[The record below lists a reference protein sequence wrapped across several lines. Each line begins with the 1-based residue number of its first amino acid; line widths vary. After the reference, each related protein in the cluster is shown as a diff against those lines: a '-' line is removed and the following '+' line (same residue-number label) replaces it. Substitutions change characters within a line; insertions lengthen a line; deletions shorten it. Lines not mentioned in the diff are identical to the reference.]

1 MKQQLAELYTAP
13 DGEGS
18 NTEVRVTLYQ
28 IMKASMSISTSLS
41 DAAVCAVLME
51 VLTLDDYVATC
62 TAAVRG
68 VNYSFTLEYP
78 LEPAVTVAA
87 KTAAIKAFVVT
98 ANFTEEMS
106 ATAANLRRRRLEDVL
121 SVTGVDPPTTSVG
134 ARVTIVVKV
143 LASSYP
149 NAYEWLQD
157 LSSAVQDLAGSVNAS
172 GILSTLMAA
181 VASLR
186 GLVVTAPTLTV
197 SETNAPPKTPPPL
210 APPSPPSP
218 SPPPP
223 SPSPPPPSPSP
234 PPPSPPSSP
243 PPSPPLPSPPPPTPP
258 PSPLPSPPPS
268 PSPSLPPPAPP
279 PPLPP
284 PPPSP
289 PPQPYPP
296 GAFTVYEP
304 PCVEPAERER
314 EKTAREKTER
324 ETAQD
329 STGEQD
335 PNVEVHLKCS

>member
-1 MKQQLAELYTAP
+1 
-13 DGEGS
+13 
-18 NTEVRVTLYQ
+18 
-28 IMKASMSISTSLS
+28 
-41 DAAVCAVLME
+41 AVCAVLME
-51 VLTLDDYVATC
+51 VLTLDGHGATC

-157 LSSAVQDLAGSVNAS
+157 QSSAVQDQAGSVNAIRIS
-172 GILSTLMAA
+172 STLTAA
-181 VASLR
+181 IASLR

-223 SPSPPPPSPSP
+223 SPSPPPP
-234 PPPSPPSSP
+234 PPS
-243 PPSPPLPSPPPPTPP
+243 T
-258 PSPLPSPPPS
+258 
-268 PSPSLPPPAPP
+268 PSLPCIDEDAG
-279 PPLPP
+279 LC
-284 PPPSP
+284 
-289 PPQPYPP
+289 Q
-296 GAFTVYEP
+296 
-304 PCVEPAERER
+304 RELTTFSD
-314 EKTAREKTER
+314 KIIKCYTQQYITA
-324 ETAQD
+324 
-329 STGEQD
+329 
-335 PNVEVHLKCS
+335 